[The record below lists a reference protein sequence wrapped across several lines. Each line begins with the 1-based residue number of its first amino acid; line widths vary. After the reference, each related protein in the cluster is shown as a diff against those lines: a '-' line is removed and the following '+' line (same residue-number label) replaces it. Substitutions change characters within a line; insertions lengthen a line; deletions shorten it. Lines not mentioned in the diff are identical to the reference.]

1 MSEFGP
7 SMEVSEEPT
16 PPTLQEKLHRIYQTM
31 QENNIYTVRAFYKN
45 KTFELAWADN
55 PETAGKEQVLEDEF
69 LQFFE
74 KDPNGYIV
82 LEGAHPEHQSII
94 FKMKLEG
101 SPDARRTGH
110 NEEYFYEDLAPEI
123 TNNMPED
130 IDHVKLPELYASGH
144 TDEGSYV
151 VTEMAEGEQIGSIT
165 KAEKPLSPDEFRQI
179 CGFIRFFQTFMTP
192 ERVKSLSPRLEINSD
207 IDASTFE
214 AHQKRF
220 NDQKAMFAKHLG
232 EDYATR
238 AEQLLKENE
247 TLLRESQVVFTNQ
260 DIIPSNVIKSGQ
272 DLCIFDWERLK
283 LVPNSA
289 AAYSHMIEAHWQ
301 WPEKQNEMIKEAI
314 ELNKDIPDFK
324 RLLRL
329 DMIFFKYSIG
339 SYWWMEDSNRS
350 DEKRKEAS
358 ECATYLTAFL
368 KDAIDGTGIWAGE
381 ESSS

>member
-7 SMEVSEEPT
+7 SIEDMEEPT
-16 PPTLQEKLHRIYQTM
+16 PPTLQEKMHRIYQTM
-31 QENNIYTVRAFYKN
+31 QENNIHAVRAFYKN
-45 KTFELAWADN
+45 KTFELAWSDN
-55 PETAGKEQVLEDEF
+55 PETAGKEQALEDVF
-69 LQFFE
+69 LQSFE
-74 KDPNGYIV
+74 NDRNGYIV

-94 FKMKLEG
+94 FKMKLED
-101 SPDARRTGH
+101 SPDTRKTGH

-123 TNNMPED
+123 VSNMPKD

-144 TDEGSYV
+144 TNEGSYV
-151 VTEMAEGEQIGSIT
+151 ITEMAEGEQVGSVT
-165 KAEKPLSPDEFRQI
+165 KAEKPLNPNEFRQT
-179 CGFIRFFQTFMTP
+179 CDFIRFFQTFMTP
-192 ERVKSLSPRLEINSD
+192 ERVKSLSPRIEINSD

-220 NDQKAMFAKHLG
+220 NAQRAMFVKHLG

-247 TLLRESQVVFTNQ
+247 TLLKESQAVFTNQ
-260 DIIPSNVIKSGQ
+260 DIIPSNVIRSGQ

-289 AAYSHMIEAHWQ
+289 AAYSHMIEAHWP
-301 WPEKQNEMIKEAI
+301 WTERQNEMIKEVI
-314 ELNKDIPDFK
+314 ELNEDIPNFK
-324 RLLRL
+324 QLLRL

-339 SYWWMEDSNRS
+339 CYWHMEDPKRS

-358 ECATYLTAFL
+358 ECATYLSAFL
-368 KDAIDGTGIWAGE
+368 KDAIDGTGIWAE
-381 ESSS
+381 E